1 MTTKDLFRCI
11 GNLSD
16 GMIEEAAD
24 IRRKPRWLPIA
35 ALAACAVL
43 AISIPLAMRNA
54 GIQERRHASQATGA
68 RNAHNG
74 IAGER

>member
-35 ALAACAVL
+35 ALAACAVAWKFGISGADVEAAL
-43 AISIPLAMRNA
+43 AAFHGA
-54 GIQERRHASQATGA
+54 GRRLEFKGTYHGA
-68 RNAHNG
+68 DG
-74 IAGER
+74 